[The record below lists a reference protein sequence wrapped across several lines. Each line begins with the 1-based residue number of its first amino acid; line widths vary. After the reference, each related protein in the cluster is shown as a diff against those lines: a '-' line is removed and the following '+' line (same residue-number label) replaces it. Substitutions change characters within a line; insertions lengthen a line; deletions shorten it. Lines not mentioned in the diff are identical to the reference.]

1 MPCLVTVAVGDSAI
15 LIRCDQLVQ
24 DPILPENVQ
33 LVRCSELTVEG
44 VDGSP
49 WATDVWSIP
58 ARQVISYAYGQAW
71 VAPQPEPE
79 PVPEAEP
86 VPELTPEQQA
96 RAARRRAELREADR
110 MLLEMARAKLDAA
123 DPSPAAE
130 DPTAETPPT
139 EPAPVPRKRVR
150 AKRPGRGQKKPA

>member
-1 MPCLVTVAVGDSAI
+1 MSTLVTVSTGSAVVI
-15 LIRCDQLVQ
+15 IRCDGIDQ
-24 DPILPENVQ
+24 DPIIPGNVR
-33 LVRCSELTVEG
+33 LAYTYDLLTQDAEG
-44 VDGSP
+44 KAWD
-49 WATDVWSIP
+49 TDVWSIP
-58 ARQVISYAYGQAW
+58 KSQVVSYARGKPYQE
-71 VAPQPEPE
+71 PQPEPE

-123 DPSPAAE
+123 EPSPAAE
-130 DPTAETPPT
+130 DPMAETPPT
-139 EPAPVPRKRVR
+139 EPAPVPRKRLR

>member
-24 DPILPENVQ
+24 DPILPANVQ

-44 VDGSP
+44 VDGTP

-79 PVPEAEP
+79 PVTEAEP

-130 DPTAETPPT
+130 DPTAEKPTPATT
-139 EPAPVPRKRVR
+139 EKPART
-150 AKRPGRGQKKPA
+150 AKRPARGRKQGR

>member
-24 DPILPENVQ
+24 DPILPANVQ

-44 VDGSP
+44 VDGTP

-58 ARQVISYAYGQAW
+58 ARQLISYAYGQAW

-123 DPSPAAE
+123 EPSPAAE
-130 DPTAETPPT
+130 DPTAETPMPATT
-139 EPAPVPRKRVR
+139 EKPART
-150 AKRPGRGQKKPA
+150 AKRPARGRKRAG

>member
-24 DPILPENVQ
+24 DPILPANVQ

-44 VDGSP
+44 VDGTP

-79 PVPEAEP
+79 REPET

-123 DPSPAAE
+123 EASPDPA
-130 DPTAETPPT
+130 DPTAETPTPATT
-139 EPAPVPRKRVR
+139 EKPARP
-150 AKRPGRGQKKPA
+150 AKRPARGRKQGR

>member
-123 DPSPAAE
+123 EPSPAAE
-130 DPTAETPPT
+130 DPTAETPTPATT
-139 EPAPVPRKRVR
+139 E
-150 AKRPGRGQKKPA
+150 KPARPARRPARGRKQGR